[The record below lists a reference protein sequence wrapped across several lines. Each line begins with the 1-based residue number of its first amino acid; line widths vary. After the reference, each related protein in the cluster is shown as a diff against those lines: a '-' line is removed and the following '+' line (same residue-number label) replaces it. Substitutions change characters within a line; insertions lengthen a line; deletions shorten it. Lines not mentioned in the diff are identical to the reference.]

1 MGQLGS
7 MNKDADE
14 ARMSRWIVVGTDFS
28 EGAQRAL
35 EYALELAAVMH
46 AKVACVHAYED
57 AMGTPALHDPS
68 PDYCR
73 QIREVIAMCSARAR
87 DVDVESVV
95 RRGAPWDK
103 LVNVA
108 TELGA
113 DLIVIGADGQR
124 GASQNG
130 FVGSVASRLVACSS
144 RKVVVV
150 PSSRLRAKALD
161 S

>member
-1 MGQLGS
+1 M
-7 MNKDADE
+7 E
-14 ARMSRWIVVGTDFS
+14 AGVVKRWIVVGTDFS
-28 EGAQRAL
+28 DGAQRAL
-35 EYALELAAVMH
+35 EYAIELAGVMN

-57 AMGTPALHDPS
+57 PIGTPAFHDPS
-68 PDYCR
+68 VDLCQQVRDAVSMCR
-73 QIREVIAMCSARAR
+73 CRNVE
-87 DVDVESVV
+87 VESIV

-113 DLIVIGADGQR
+113 ELIVIGADGQR
-124 GASQNG
+124 GARQNG
-130 FVGSVASRLVACSS
+130 FVGSVASRLVSCSS

-150 PSSRLRAKALD
+150 PKALD